1 MPDWRGDKMS
11 VRKLYSTPRDALAG
25 VLRDDMTIMAGG
37 FGLCGIPAALID
49 CVLESGV
56 RGLTLI
62 SNNPG
67 AEGLGLG
74 KLFETRQVRKLI
86 CSYAGD
92 NAHFAR
98 QYMAAEVEVEFNP
111 QGTLA
116 ERIRAGGAGIPAFYT
131 PTGVGTVIAEGKPL
145 AEFDGRRYLLE
156 RGLRA
161 DLALVHAWKGD
172 PEGNLVYRMTA
183 RNFNPLMAS
192 AAQTTVVEIEH
203 LVEQGTIDPDSI
215 VTPGIFVDR
224 MVLLDKVDKRIE
236 QRTVRT
242 RPAAVEG

>member
-1 MPDWRGDKMS
+1 MS
-11 VRKLYSTPRDALAG
+11 VRKLYSTPGDALAG
-25 VLRDDMTIMAGG
+25 VLHDNMTIMAGG
-37 FGLCGIPAALID
+37 FGLCGIPAVLID

-98 QYMAAEVEVEFNP
+98 QYMAGEVEVEFNP

-131 PTGVGTVIAEGKPL
+131 PTGVGTVIAEGKPV
-145 AEFDGRRYLLE
+145 AEFDGRKYLLE

-161 DLALVHAWKGD
+161 DLALVHAWKSD

-192 AAQTTVVEIEH
+192 AAHTTVVEIEQ
-203 LVEQGTIDPDSI
+203 LVEQGAIDPDSI

-224 MVLLDKVDKRIE
+224 MVLLEKVDKRIE